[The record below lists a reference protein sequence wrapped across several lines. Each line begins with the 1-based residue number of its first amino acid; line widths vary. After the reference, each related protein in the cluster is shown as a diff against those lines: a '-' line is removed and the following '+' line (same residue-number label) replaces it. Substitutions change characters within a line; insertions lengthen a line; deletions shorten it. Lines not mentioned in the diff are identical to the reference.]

1 MPYIVNSSVWLRA
14 NASGFVSQKIR
25 LGDQVIKGD
34 SLAEIGS
41 PYGDVI
47 DTVKATRSG
56 ILIGMQN
63 IPLVQEGEAMFHIAY
78 FSEDDDAI
86 AEHIETVQEQLLP
99 DYNN

>member
-1 MPYIVNSSVWLRA
+1 
-14 NASGFVSQKIR
+14 
-25 LGDQVIKGD
+25 
-34 SLAEIGS
+34 
-41 PYGDVI
+41 
-47 DTVKATRSG
+47 
-56 ILIGMQN
+56 MQN